1 MSKVNVSEASRLTGK
16 SRTTLYKLMD
26 SGQLS
31 HTGEASGGRVL
42 DTEELLRVFGSIGHA
57 WTPQDTQPGQQITPN
72 RTPVDTDLV
81 AMLKGQLAAAQEREQ
96 RLLALLE
103 SAQALLALP
112 SAPKEAPEPKRRGL
126 WARIFGD

>member
-1 MSKVNVSEASRLTGK
+1 MSKVNVSEASKLTGK
-16 SRTTLYKLMD
+16 SRTTLYKLMG

-31 HTGEASGGRVL
+31 HTVEASGGRVL
-42 DTEELLRVFGSIGHA
+42 DTEELLRVFGSIGHTG
-57 WTPQDTQPGQQITPN
+57 TPRDTPPGQQTTPH

-81 AMLKGQLAAAQEREQ
+81 AILKGQLAAAQEREQ
-96 RLLALLE
+96 RLMALLE

-112 SAPKEAPEPKRRGL
+112 DAPQAAPGPKRRGL

>member
-31 HTGEASGGRVL
+31 YTSEASGGRVL
-42 DTEELLRVFGSIGHA
+42 DTEELLRVFGSIGHLG
-57 WTPQDTQPGQQITPN
+57 TPQDAQSGQQSTPP

-81 AMLKGQLAAAQEREQ
+81 AMLKGQLDAAQERER
-96 RLLALLE
+96 RLLGMLE
-103 SAQALLALP
+103 QAQEQVRQLALP
-112 SAPKEAPEPKRRGL
+112 AGRQAPWWKL
-126 WARIFGD
+126 WR